1 MITISNYH
9 QKVTPEIVASLPRDI
24 QKSHEVFDDIV
35 EFYDE
40 DEDLKET
47 ADLHV
52 KVLNMFLAE
61 KEKKE
66 KTPKSETKKKP
77 SKAKPS
83 STRVVKKTTK
93 ASTPKPSPKKQA
105 EISYVFHEDKDFYFL
120 KRFLN
125 LLDKP
130 KTRHQI
136 GLYIKA
142 LQRSIIAKEIRK
154 TSKYA
159 EHIMKI
165 QDKLCI
171 KFNRMKDSE
180 ATTLSIEKKWEDE
193 LRAIVNKEKVYK
205 SVMLIKRY
213 IGLAGKR
220 AADKAKLLLKA
231 IESAFRKQEITK
243 GDPYYETIDE
253 IRKNLKKSTDG
264 SAIKIDQAELSGLRG
279 IVEDYEQEE
288 LAGCMCDGPIN
299 SVDFAK
305 LKFNTLGFK
314 GKWKDFIGDP
324 TPGFTALVYGKP
336 KSGKSTLCAQWAGYL
351 ATLGKVLYVSK
362 EEGKN
367 GILQERMIR
376 VSATHPNL
384 DIDDHIPYDKLK
396 DYDYLILDSVHK
408 LGLNEED
415 LDQLPKNYPNLK
427 GHVFI
432 MHSTKGGDFRGSQTY
447 AHNVD
452 VLINVDEGGIA
463 TQTGRFAQGSEMDV
477 FDNSYKAA

>member
-1 MITISNYH
+1 MITIANYNKKITPDIVKSLPADLQNTH
-9 QKVTPEIVASLPRDI
+9 HDFDELVHFYDADKSIKEVVDLYIELLNKFLEKKDVKPKRTKVALKPAVKNRKKNTQEKKTKAKKIASPEIS
-24 QKSHEVFDDIV
+24 F
-35 EFYDE
+35 
-40 DEDLKET
+40 T
-47 ADLHV
+47 
-52 KVLNMFLAE
+52 
-61 KEKKE
+61 
-66 KTPKSETKKKP
+66 
-77 SKAKPS
+77 
-83 STRVVKKTTK
+83 
-93 ASTPKPSPKKQA
+93 
-105 EISYVFHEDKDFYFL
+105 FHEDKDFYFL

-125 LLDKP
+125 LLN
-130 KTRHQI
+130 KTKSKHQI
-136 GLYIKA
+136 GLYVKA

-165 QDKLCI
+165 QDKLCA

-193 LRAIVNKEKVYK
+193 LRAIANKEKVYK

-231 IESAFRKQEITK
+231 IESAFRKQEIGK
-243 GDPYYETIDE
+243 GDPYYETINE

-288 LAGCMCDGPIN
+288 LNGCMCDGPIN

-305 LKFNTLGFK
+305 LKFNTLGFG
-314 GKWKDFIGDP
+314 GKWKSFIGDP

-336 KSGKSTLCAQWAGYL
+336 KSGKSTLCAQFAGYM

-367 GILQERMIR
+367 GILQERLIR
-376 VSATHPNL
+376 VNATHPNL
-384 DIDDHIPYDKLK
+384 DIDDHIPFDKLQ

-408 LGLNEED
+408 LGLNEET
-415 LDQLPKNYPNLK
+415 LDQLPKRFKNIK
-427 GHVFI
+427 GFVYI

-477 FDNSYKAA
+477 FDQHKAA